1 MDTEENQDSNG
12 NSDAEGTTNPPATTP
27 ATATPAVG
35 AKMVPEAD
43 LLAMKGS
50 LERRITDADDR
61 ATRAEATAE
70 ESRQKVLA
78 LEAAKE
84 QSDIS
89 ASKAAQLELDLA
101 TARAETKSS
110 VTNLESAQAD
120 TLSIRKQL
128 IVATY
133 NIPESQLEG
142 KSLEQLGH
150 FEEALKTVAA
160 IKGVGNYA
168 VGGGEGAA
176 PTPTTPIEAA
186 RQTMDEVFK
195 NSPKQ

>member
-1 MDTEENQDSNG
+1 
-12 NSDAEGTTNPPATTP
+12 
-27 ATATPAVG
+27 
-35 AKMVPEAD
+35 MVPEAD

-50 LERRITDADDR
+50 LERKITDADDR
-61 ATRAEATAE
+61 AIRAEATAE
-70 ESRQKVLA
+70 EHRQKVLS

-84 QSDIS
+84 QSDIT

-133 NIPESQLEG
+133 NIPESQLDG

-150 FEEALKTVAA
+150 FEEALKTVSA

-168 VGGGEGAA
+168 VGGGGGAA

-195 NSPKQ
+195 NSSKQ